1 MRRRVLLAACGGV
14 AAALAL
20 VAAPSAQDSGSAA
33 TPSASAPQS
42 FEGLPAWAFPVV
54 PPGRGAA
61 VGGGGRGAGPA
72 AGGRGRATQDN
83 TPRTVPNSTR
93 TYTTAET
100 RDSFNIAD
108 WHPDG
113 HPPMPEVV
121 SHGRRPDVRACG
133 YCHLANG
140 FGKPEK
146 ASLAGQPA
154 EYIIQQMKDFRDG
167 RRIGSEPRV
176 VGPSLMISIA
186 KAATDEEI
194 RIAAEYFASVPVKP
208 WIRVVEADTVP
219 VTRLASVLYVV
230 VEGGGTE
237 PIGQR
242 IVEVPENYAFT
253 ELRDGGSGFVAYVP
267 PGSVKRGETL
277 VTTGGGKTFSCAVCH
292 GTDLRG
298 LGPVPSIAGRS
309 PSYMARQL
317 YDFQN
322 GVRRGPS
329 APLMK
334 GVVDKLTDDD
344 IIAVLAYLTS
354 QAP

>member
-1 MRRRVLLAACGGV
+1 
-14 AAALAL
+14 
-20 VAAPSAQDSGSAA
+20 
-33 TPSASAPQS
+33 
-42 FEGLPAWAFPVV
+42 
-54 PPGRGAA
+54 
-61 VGGGGRGAGPA
+61 
-72 AGGRGRATQDN
+72 
-83 TPRTVPNSTR
+83 VPNSVR

-108 WHPDG
+108 WHPEG

-140 FGKPEK
+140 FGKPEN
-146 ASLAGQPA
+146 APLAGQPA

-167 RRIGSEPRV
+167 RRIGSEPRI
-176 VGPSLMISIA
+176 VGPSLMIAIA
-186 KAATDEEI
+186 KAATDQEV
-194 RIAAEYFASVPVKP
+194 RAAAEYFSSVPLKP

-242 IVEVPENYAFT
+242 IVEVPENYAAT

-267 PGSVKRGETL
+267 PGSIRAGETL
-277 VTTGGGKTFSCAVCH
+277 VTTGGGKTIACAICH
-292 GTDLRG
+292 GADFRG

-317 YDFQN
+317 YDFRN
-322 GVRRGPS
+322 GVRQGPS

-334 GVVDKLTDDD
+334 GVVGQLANED
-344 IIAVLAYLTS
+344 IVAILAFLAA